1 MAKRHGKDTVFI
13 FNGVDISGHQ
23 NTTEWEETADE
34 HDVTTYGND
43 SHVFAGGLHGG
54 SATIG
59 GIYDSS
65 LTTGPRYVIKPQKGN
80 NVPVLYRPEGT
91 GTGLPED
98 SAEVLVKSYKESAP
112 VADMIMWTATL
123 TLSGDV
129 TSAPQA

>member
-13 FNGVDISGHQ
+13 FNGVDISTHQ
-23 NTTEWEETADE
+23 NSTEWEQTADE

-43 SHVFAGGLHGG
+43 SHVFAGGLYGG

-65 LTTGPRYVIKPQKGN
+65 LTTGPRAIIKPQVGN
-80 NVPVLYRPEGT
+80 VVPVLYRPEGT
-91 GTGLPED
+91 GTGLPQD
-98 SAEVLVKSYKESAP
+98 DADVLVKSYKESAP

-129 TSAPQA
+129 VSAAQ